1 MVHPFAC
8 QQGPKARYR
17 LQGIFWL
24 ILEANRRRITHSRGK
39 SRLLSASPAV
49 PRLLAR
55 IRQAHL
61 SHINDEPI
69 KRLLMRSVRW
79 RPTPTPL
86 VKRQLRRHVGGRPS
100 AATICRL
107 PGHCPLGVQ
116 RANVCGHLHG
126 HFGNPRTNNYPA
138 RSNQRIT
145 ASNTQRAAMLIMK
158 AFSRMACNR
167 RIHRL

>member
-1 MVHPFAC
+1 MCGSALNSSARILIMVHPFAC

-39 SRLLSASPAV
+39 SRLLSASPTV

-69 KRLLMRSVRW
+69 KRLLCVAYVGAQHPHPLLSASCGDTSGVGPR
-79 RPTPTPL
+79 RP
-86 VKRQLRRHVGGRPS
+86 QF
-100 AATICRL
+100 AACRD
-107 PGHCPLGVQ
+107 
-116 RANVCGHLHG
+116 
-126 HFGNPRTNNYPA
+126 TA
-138 RSNQRIT
+138 RSECREPTFADTYTDTLATRERTTIRREATKGSQRQT
-145 ASNTQRAAMLIMK
+145 
-158 AFSRMACNR
+158 
-167 RIHRL
+167 HRSLR